1 MEAVRENR
9 QETETKTEGKQ
20 MKYNDEIK
28 TMEQLDSMY
37 MAAIRA
43 HLKCQTRF
51 SKGQVAGV
59 ELAYIALNLP
69 PVGIIEVDVDDIFR
83 GE

>member
-1 MEAVRENR
+1 MIHRSNSNPCG
-9 QETETKTEGKQ
+9 TF
-20 MKYNDEIK
+20 K
-28 TMEQLDSMY
+28 TMGRLDSMY

-59 ELAYIALNLP
+59 GLAYIALNLL
-69 PVGIIEVDVDDIFR
+69 PVEIIEVDVDEIFR
-83 GE
+83 RTGTIHRFHR

>member
-1 MEAVRENR
+1 MAAWRDEAA
-9 QETETKTEGKQ
+9 QGMISETVL
-20 MKYNDEIK
+20 IK
-28 TMEQLDSMY
+28 TMERLDSMY

-59 ELAYIALNLP
+59 ELAYIALNLL
-69 PVGIIEVDVDDIFR
+69 PVDIIEVDVDEIFR
-83 GE
+83 ED